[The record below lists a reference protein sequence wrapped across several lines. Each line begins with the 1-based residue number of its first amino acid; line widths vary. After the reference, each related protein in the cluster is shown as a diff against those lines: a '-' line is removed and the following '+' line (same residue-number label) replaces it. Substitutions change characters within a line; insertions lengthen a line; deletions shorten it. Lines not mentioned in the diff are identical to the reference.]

1 MKGTEYRGVTSVDGP
16 IVVLKR
22 TENVFYNET
31 VCVRDRFGEK
41 RIGKIV
47 DISQDAVVV
56 QIFGS
61 TVGLELDDVTFEFL
75 DEPLEL
81 RVGEGLLGRV
91 FNGLGEPSDGY
102 PQIIS
107 SEKRNVN
114 GNPMNKVSSESMK
127 VVVRLSYILSLFKLQ
142 NYLDGKNINNIGF
155 VIFTI

>member
-1 MKGTEYRGVTSVDGP
+1 MKGVEYRGVTSVDGP
-16 IVVLKR
+16 IVVLKS

-31 VCVRDRFGEK
+31 VCLRDRNGNK
-41 RIGKIV
+41 RTGKVV
-47 DISQDAVVV
+47 DISEQAVVV

-61 TVGLELDDVTFEFL
+61 TTGLDLDEASFEFL

-91 FNGLGEPSDGY
+91 FNGLGEPIDGY

-114 GNPMNKVSSESMK
+114 GNPINPYLKMVSPL
-127 VVVRLSYILSLFKLQ
+127 RLLRCA
-142 NYLDGKNINNIGF
+142 
-155 VIFTI
+155 